1 MYASNEELLRESE
14 CRWPD
19 CVEPAG
25 HAGPHSKGAL
35 VPEPTP
41 NWKKYLKPE
50 EREWVEAAEKTN
62 EIVGKLTMKPRGM
75 TGPDIA
81 IALARSLAAS
91 RALVEAKNEA
101 LRHCRNVHRLAADII
116 APAYRGTN
124 NALDEAVGEADA
136 ALARTEADISMDE
149 ETARIY
155 KEGLIA
161 MHDERH
167 PDGGG
172 LHGG

>member
-1 MYASNEELLRESE
+1 MGWQDKL
-14 CRWPD
+14 
-19 CVEPAG
+19 
-25 HAGPHSKGAL
+25 
-35 VPEPTP
+35 T
-41 NWKKYLKPE
+41 
-50 EREWVEAAEKTN
+50 ERERYLMSLDSTQISFRDLEHF
-62 EIVGKLTMKPRGM
+62 
-75 TGPDIA
+75 
-81 IALARSLAAS
+81 ARSLAAS